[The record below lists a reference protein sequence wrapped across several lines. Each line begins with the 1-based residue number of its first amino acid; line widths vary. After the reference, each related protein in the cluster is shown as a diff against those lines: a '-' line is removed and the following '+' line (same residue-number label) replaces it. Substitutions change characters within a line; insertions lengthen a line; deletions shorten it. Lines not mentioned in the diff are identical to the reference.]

1 MPAPA
6 AVLSRPTPQE
16 DCALERAVL
25 EDSGPGSPGA
35 SPPAPPAPARSVTG
49 RSRTIGE
56 LTINCLPG
64 SAVPA
69 LQARHPTGRRL
80 QAVIPLNG
88 SITLGGPVGPLLA
101 LPQGAL
107 AVVPGDLR
115 IGDDGRDPAMILLLR
130 LPAHV
135 LAARGLRLHGGVARA
150 WPGRSLSAPLGE
162 FAYALLRSVPAPRD
176 TTTSRAAER
185 SLVELLT
192 GALLESDPPRTDGAA
207 LRTLLRERA
216 VGVVD
221 RRFADPSLRP
231 AGIARELNVSMRH
244 LQRSFEGSGTTLAL
258 EIRRARSEYAAL
270 LLTTLTG
277 PDRSDPRI
285 AVRAGFS
292 SADQL
297 RTAFEVH
304 FGVPTAHYRH
314 PRADKV
320 LLASA

>member
-1 MPAPA
+1 MPA
-6 AVLSRPTPQE
+6 R
-16 DCALERAVL
+16 
-25 EDSGPGSPGA
+25 
-35 SPPAPPAPARSVTG
+35 PARSVTD
-49 RSRTIGE
+49 RSRTIGD
-56 LTINCLPG
+56 LTISSLPG

-69 LQARHPTGRRL
+69 LQAREPTGRRL
-80 QAVIPLNG
+80 QAVIPLDG
-88 SITLGGPVGPLLA
+88 SITLSGPVGPLLA

-107 AVVPGDLR
+107 AVVQGDLR
-115 IGDDGRDPAMILLLR
+115 IADDGRDPALILLLR
-130 LPAHV
+130 LPVHI
-135 LAARGLRLHGGVARA
+135 LAARGLRLRGGVARA
-150 WPGRSLSAPLGE
+150 CPGSSLFAPLGE
-162 FAYALLRSVPAPRD
+162 FAHALLRSGPALRD
-176 TTTSRAAER
+176 TTTSRATER

-207 LRTLLRERA
+207 LRALLRERA

-231 AGIARELNVSMRH
+231 AGIARELNVSLRH

-285 AVRAGFS
+285 ALRAGFS

-297 RTAFEVH
+297 RTAFEGH
-304 FGVPTAHYRH
+304 FGVPMAHYRH
-314 PRADKV
+314 ARAAEV
-320 LLASA
+320 LPASA